1 MAVDNHTILHKI
13 WLEGT
18 NDFQQR
24 IPEPTQ
30 TNIQQVIQTLFDP
43 MNRMYYN
50 QFLDALV
57 MRIGDTFV
65 HQQSFKNSLAVFKKS
80 RMMYGNTLQEII
92 PKWIRAHAYTDD
104 CEDVFKMARPEV
116 ATWYHSQN
124 RRDRYDIT
132 INDNELRTAF
142 TDSMGLNKLVAA
154 IMNVPM
160 NSDEYD
166 EYRIMVQLIAMYEN
180 TWGFYKHSLTAA
192 PTSDST
198 GKEFLY
204 WLRTYSRKLQFPTTV
219 YNNGSIEDIPVFVKP
234 NELVIIMTP
243 ETQAAI
249 DVYTLAGVFN
259 LDKADIEQRIIII
272 DEFPIATLN
281 SQEAAVNPVALLTT
295 EDFFMCKDTEY
306 RTTSMYNP
314 KTLGTNYFLHH
325 WGVYSVSPFVP
336 AILFVVDA
344 ATTSVPVLKQI
355 PSGLTVN
362 TAGNV
367 TTIAA
372 GNTLDLKVALLGTMQ
387 DGSGNTLDDYEPFA
401 IAPNAAT
408 FDINTTRTVSGTQGV
423 YKITV
428 GGTWAANDTVTVD
441 GITATVAS
449 GSTTTTNV
457 ATAIK
462 NAMANSTH
470 YTVTSSGAVVTLTEK
485 SGQYGYGAPVSS
497 KVSTSGTLTAATT
510 TQGTT
515 TVVAFESPET
525 RVETY
530 DGNTYRLYAAPDL
543 QTNDQIAIT
552 ATATYTNP
560 SGTTSTYTATKTI
573 TVS

>member
-1 MAVDNHTILHKI
+1 
-13 WLEGT
+13 
-18 NDFQQR
+18 
-24 IPEPTQ
+24 
-30 TNIQQVIQTLFDP
+30 
-43 MNRMYYN
+43 
-50 QFLDALV
+50 
-57 MRIGDTFV
+57 
-65 HQQSFKNSLAVFKKS
+65 
-80 RMMYGNTLQEII
+80 
-92 PKWIRAHAYTDD
+92 
-104 CEDVFKMARPEV
+104 
-116 ATWYHSQN
+116 
-124 RRDRYDIT
+124 
-132 INDNELRTAF
+132 
-142 TDSMGLNKLVAA
+142 MGLNKLVAA

-272 DEFPIATLN
+272 DEFPLATLD
-281 SQEAAVNPVALLTT
+281 SHDTAVNPVALLTT

-344 ATTSVPVLKQI
+344 ATTSVPVLKQVPTGI
-355 PSGLTVN
+355 SVTNPNG
-362 TAGNV
+362 
-367 TTIAA
+367 TTIDA
-372 GNTLDLKVALLGTMQ
+372 GGTLMFTVALDGTMQ
-387 DGSGNTLDDYEPFA
+387 DGSGNTVTDYEPFT
-401 IAPNAAT
+401 IAPDSAT
-408 FDINTTRTVSGTQGV
+408 FDVNVTRSVDGRQGV
-423 YKITV
+423 YNLNL
-428 GGTWAANDTVTVD
+428 GGTWVENDTLTVD
-441 GITATVAS
+441 GITVDYPNAL
-449 GSTTTTNV
+449 TNPLTAF
-457 ATAIK
+457 ATAIA

-470 YTVTSSGAVVTLTEK
+470 YTVTSSGTVVTLTEK
-485 SGQYGYGAPVSS
+485 ANAYGYGKPVITKISTDGGAWVTVPAQGMS
-497 KVSTSGTLTAATT
+497 KIVTIKSL
-510 TQGTT
+510 
-515 TVVAFESPET
+515 
-525 RVETY
+525 ETY
-530 DGNTYRLYAAPDL
+530 IKPYDENKYVLHADAEL
-543 QTNDQIAIT
+543 QSNDNIEVT
-552 ATATYTNP
+552 ANATYINP
-560 SGTTSTYTATKTI
+560 SGTTSAYSANTTYT
-573 TVS
+573 VS

>member
-30 TNIQQVIQTLFDP
+30 TNIQQVIQSLFDP

-272 DEFPIATLN
+272 DEFPLATLD
-281 SQEAAVNPVALLTT
+281 SHDTAVNPVALLTT

-344 ATTSVPVLKQI
+344 ATTSVPVLKQVPTGI
-355 PSGLTVN
+355 SVTNSSGTYID
-362 TAGNV
+362 AGG
-367 TTIAA
+367 TLPFTIAL
-372 GNTLDLKVALLGTMQ
+372 TGTMQ
-387 DGSGNTLDDYEPFA
+387 DGSGNTVNDYEPFT
-401 IAPNAAT
+401 IAPDSAT
-408 FDINTTRTVSGTQGV
+408 FDVNVIRTVDGTQGV
-423 YKITV
+423 YTITV

-441 GITATVAS
+441 GITATIAS
-449 GSTTTTNV
+449 GSTSTTNV

-470 YTVTSSGAVVTLTEK
+470 YTVTSSGTVVTLTEK
-485 SGQYGYGAPVSS
+485 ANNYGYGAPVAS
-497 KVSTSGTLTAATT
+497 KISTSGTITQATT
-510 TQGTT
+510 TQGTSQ
-515 TVVAFESPET
+515 VVAIKSLET
-525 RVETY
+525 YVEPY
-530 DGNTYRLYAAPDL
+530 DGNKYVLHADAEL
-543 QTNDQIAIT
+543 QSSDKIEVT
-552 ATATYTNP
+552 ANATYINP
-560 SGTTSTYTATKTI
+560 SGTTSAYSANTTYT
-573 TVS
+573 VS